1 MTGAE
6 RLQALLRLRE
16 LRERKARMAA
26 ARQARSRDE
35 LEQRI
40 DNLTQ
45 SHCLHSEALARR
57 DARNGAALLGE
68 IVDHW
73 QVQRYQQQAS
83 ERVHLDR
90 QFAQQLQALGEE
102 RSQVHARL
110 ETLTQ
115 QRRQHQ
121 RQCDAMA
128 QLLAQEVRGVRLR
141 AHEHAEAEAEDRP
154 GGLPHG

>member
-40 DNLTQ
+40 DTLTQ
-45 SHCLHSEALARR
+45 AHCLHSEALARR

-68 IVDHW
+68 VVDHW

-83 ERVHLDR
+83 ERVYLDR
-90 QFAQQLQALGEE
+90 QFAQQLQALSEQ
-102 RSQVHARL
+102 RTQAHAHL
-110 ETLTQ
+110 ETLRQ
-115 QRRQHQ
+115 QRQQHQ
-121 RQCDAMA
+121 RQCEAMA
-128 QLLAQEVRGVRLR
+128 QLLAQEVRQVRLR
-141 AHEHAEAEAEDRP
+141 AQGHAEAEAEDRP
-154 GGLPHG
+154 GRVPHG

>member
-1 MTGAE
+1 MTGTE

-16 LRERKARMAA
+16 LRERKARVAA
-26 ARQARSRDE
+26 ARQARCRDE

-40 DNLTQ
+40 DTLTQ
-45 SHCLHSEALARR
+45 AHCLHSEALARR

-68 IVDHW
+68 IVGHW

-110 ETLTQ
+110 ETLRQ
-115 QRRQHQ
+115 QRQQHQ

-128 QLLAQEVRGVRLR
+128 QLLAQEVRQVRLR
-141 AHEHAEAEAEDRP
+141 AQEHAEAEAEDRP